1 MNPADHAKAMEKLLL
16 RYTKMHHN
24 HDQGLCHKSRIL
36 ANYTISLAFD
46 GKWEPPATINAG

>member
-16 RYTKMHHN
+16 RYTKMHQN